1 MKGLT
6 FSGSKHWH
14 APEMISL
21 AQTGPQEAGSGVQ
34 IHPPSALLS
43 KAGDE
48 LEKEMGSLGAFEA
61 LVTLIVFIG
70 FIHWGI
76 FSTWNSAWHRVG
88 AQQIFTEWKKDSI
101 FVSSA
106 LLKVLVT

>member
-1 MKGLT
+1 
-6 FSGSKHWH
+6 
-14 APEMISL
+14 MISL

-61 LVTLIVFIG
+61 LVTLVVFIG
-70 FIHWGI
+70 FIH
-76 FSTWNSAWHRVG
+76 
-88 AQQIFTEWKKDSI
+88 
-101 FVSSA
+101 
-106 LLKVLVT
+106 